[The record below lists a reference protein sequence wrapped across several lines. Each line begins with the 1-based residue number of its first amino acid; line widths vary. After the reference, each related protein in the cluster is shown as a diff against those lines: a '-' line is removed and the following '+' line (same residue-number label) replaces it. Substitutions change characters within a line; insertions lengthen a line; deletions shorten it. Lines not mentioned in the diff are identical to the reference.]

1 MPSGQWANAQGWS
14 EEAGRPWVA
23 PLVQDNPGLPL
34 HGPEGKEVAALVQ
47 DLAPATCGP
56 PANSLL
62 TPRQTSGPAPSS
74 PELGFQDAK
83 VEGSSLLRKGTQAAK
98 VVVPVSVPAGAVM
111 WSQMGNQFMCPTVGS
126 MRFKRPQI
134 HKKNRKSKESGARGQ
149 SVTHTGPPIV
159 VTLANTAV
167 TFICSITY
175 PYTSK
180 FKDFTVSYYHID
192 LQGQRSAEE
201 QTACRSQPG
210 TENQTYILQCQVTPK
225 LPDSS
230 ATGTYYC
237 YVHWPDYEERHS
249 GPFILVRDTGYREPP
264 QIPRKPLLIGFTSL
278 LSVLSVL
285 GTALLFWKKKQMQT
299 PGKHSPEKRPD
310 PKSASSPKQPPAE
323 SVYTALQ
330 RRETE
335 VYACIESE
343 DTSPPSTRSP
353 FSQENPHRFEDDSE
367 FNLVYEN
374 L

>member
-1 MPSGQWANAQGWS
+1 M
-14 EEAGRPWVA
+14 EDV
-23 PLVQDNPGLPL
+23 
-34 HGPEGKEVAALVQ
+34 
-47 DLAPATCGP
+47 
-56 PANSLL
+56 
-62 TPRQTSGPAPSS
+62 SS
-74 PELGFQDAK
+74 PETASPAEWALPSWSPG
-83 VEGSSLLRKGTQAAK
+83 GSSQPPPGPIPRQANPPDLSK
-98 VVVPVSVPAGAVM
+98 SEGPNPFPLQKTLEVPQAFPRVPQGCQLSPPENPQALEN
-111 WSQMGNQFMCPTVGS
+111 NQQG
-126 MRFKRPQI
+126 
-134 HKKNRKSKESGARGQ
+134 GQ

-167 TFICSITY
+167 TFSCNITY

-201 QTACRSQPG
+201 QTACRAHPG
-210 TENQTYILQCQVTPK
+210 KKNQTYSLKCQVTPK

-237 YVHWPDYEERHS
+237 YVHWPDYEDRSS

-264 QIPRKPLLIGFTSL
+264 QIPRKPLLIVFTSL
-278 LSVLSVL
+278 LTVVSVL

-343 DTSPPSTRSP
+343 DTSLPSTQSP
-353 FSQENPHRFEDDSE
+353 FSQENPHQFEDDSE